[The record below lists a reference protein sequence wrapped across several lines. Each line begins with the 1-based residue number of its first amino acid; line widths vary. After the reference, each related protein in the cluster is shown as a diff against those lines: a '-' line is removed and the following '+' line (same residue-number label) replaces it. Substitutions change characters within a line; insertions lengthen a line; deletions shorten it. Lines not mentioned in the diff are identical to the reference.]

1 MNYENCSL
9 RIKQKSPKPFED
21 EHMELKNETSGEKFF
36 TTYLK
41 FVIPSLAGV
50 FIFLIP
56 VRFEEKITIPIGVL
70 VDLVKA
76 ATSQFLPLFCTGII
90 VLSAFVTIIVAIKKP
105 QASDPD
111 NFAGKMLS
119 IFDVSWPWI
128 VLRTIGAVF
137 VCLIFF
143 KTGPEWIWSEE
154 TGGVVLYDL
163 ATVICVRFLL
173 ASALLPLLTDYGL
186 MEFTGTLLRQFFRRA
201 FRLPGRSAIDSLA
214 SWLGSG
220 TVGVVIT
227 VQQFQAGF
235 YALREAAIIATSFS
249 VVSITFCLVVAQF
262 GGVDHMFPQFYL
274 TIIVSGLVAAFV
286 MSRIPPLSLKK
297 MSYYGP
303 VGKQIHE
310 EVPKDKSL
318 FRWGVQHALERA
330 EKAPGPLGVVKKGIY
345 ITLDIWLGL
354 LPSVMAIGTI
364 TLALAK
370 RTPLFQYLSYPIV
383 PFLKLL
389 KIPEAA
395 KASPALIVGFAD
407 QFLPVILTD
416 GIESELTRFVIAVM
430 AVVQLIY
437 MSEIGVLILKSEISL
452 NLLDLFTIFIL
463 RTIICLPV
471 VALMAHLLF
480 F

>member
-1 MNYENCSL
+1 L
-9 RIKQKSPKPFED
+9 P
-21 EHMELKNETSGEKFF
+21 NEISREKLF

-41 FVIPSLAGV
+41 FVIPSLAGI

-56 VRFEEKITIPIGVL
+56 VHFEEKTTIPIGIL

-76 ATSQFLPLFCTGII
+76 ATSQLLPICCTGVI
-90 VLSAFVTIIVAIKKP
+90 VLSAFLTIIVALKKP

-111 NFAGKMLS
+111 YFTGKMLS
-119 IFDVSWPWI
+119 IFSVSWPWI
-128 VLRTIGAVF
+128 ILRTIGAVF
-137 VCLIFF
+137 VCLVFF
-143 KTGPEWIWSEE
+143 KIGPEWIWSEE

-163 ATVICVRFLL
+163 APVIFVIFLF
-173 ASALLPLLTDYGL
+173 ASVLLPLLTDYGL
-186 MEFTGTLLRQFFRRA
+186 MEFTGTLLRPFFRRA
-201 FRLPGRSAIDSLA
+201 FRLPGRAAIDSLA

-220 TVGVVIT
+220 TVGVLIT
-227 VQQFQAGF
+227 VQQYHAGF

-274 TIIVSGLVAAFV
+274 TVIVSGLVSAFI

-297 MSYYGP
+297 NTYFDAA
-303 VGKQIHE
+303 GKQIHE
-310 EVPKDKSL
+310 EVPRGKSL
-318 FRWGVQHALERA
+318 LKWGVQQALERA
-330 EKAPGPLGVVKKGIY
+330 EKAPGPVGIVKKGTY

-370 RTPLFQYLSYPIV
+370 RTILFQYLAYPIV

-407 QFLPVILTD
+407 QFLPVILTN

-452 NLLDLFTIFIL
+452 NFVDLFTIFIL

>member
-1 MNYENCSL
+1 
-9 RIKQKSPKPFED
+9 
-21 EHMELKNETSGEKFF
+21 LKNEASGEKSFK
-36 TTYLK
+36 TYLK
-41 FVIPSLAGV
+41 FVIHSLAGV

-56 VRFEEKITIPIGVL
+56 VRFQEKITIPIGVL
-70 VDLVKA
+70 VDIVKA
-76 ATSQFLPLFCTGII
+76 AASQFLPLACTGII
-90 VLSAFVTIIVAIKKP
+90 VLSALMTIIVVLKRP
-105 QASDPD
+105 QASNPD
-111 NFAGKMLS
+111 SLAGKMLS
-119 IFDVSWPWI
+119 IFDVGWPWI
-128 VLRTIGAVF
+128 VLRIIGAVF
-137 VCLIFF
+137 TCLIYF
-143 KTGPEWIWSEE
+143 KTGPGWIWSDEI
-154 TGGVVLYDL
+154 GGVMLYDL
-163 ATVICVRFLL
+163 APVIFVIFLF
-173 ASALLPLLTDYGL
+173 ASVLLPLLTDYGL

-220 TVGVVIT
+220 TVGVLIT
-227 VQQFQAGF
+227 VQQYQAGF

-262 GGVDHMFPQFYL
+262 GGVDHMFPQYYL
-274 TIIVSGLVAAFV
+274 TIIISGLVAAFV
-286 MSRIPPLSLKK
+286 MSRIPPLSQKK
-297 MSYYGP
+297 NSYYGP
-303 VGKQIHE
+303 VGKRIHE
-310 EVPKDKSL
+310 EVPPGKSI
-318 FRWGVQHALERA
+318 FRWGVEQALERA
-330 EKAPGPLGVVKKGIY
+330 RKTPNPLGVIKKGVY

-370 RTPLFQYLSYPIV
+370 RTPLFQYLSYPFV
-383 PFLKLL
+383 PLLKLL
-389 KIPEAA
+389 QIPEAA

-407 QFLPVILTD
+407 QFLPVILIN
-416 GIESELTRFVIAVM
+416 GIESDLTRFVIAVM

>member
-1 MNYENCSL
+1 
-9 RIKQKSPKPFED
+9 
-21 EHMELKNETSGEKFF
+21 
-36 TTYLK
+36 
-41 FVIPSLAGV
+41 
-50 FIFLIP
+50 
-56 VRFEEKITIPIGVL
+56 
-70 VDLVKA
+70 
-76 ATSQFLPLFCTGII
+76 
-90 VLSAFVTIIVAIKKP
+90 
-105 QASDPD
+105 
-111 NFAGKMLS
+111 
-119 IFDVSWPWI
+119 VSWPWI
-128 VLRTIGAVF
+128 VLRAIGAVF

-154 TGGVVLYDL
+154 IGGVMLYDL
-163 ATVICVRFLL
+163 APVIIIIFLL
-173 ASALLPLLTDYGL
+173 ASVLLPLLTDYGL
-186 MEFTGTLLRQFFRRA
+186 MEFIGTLLRRFFRRA

-220 TVGVVIT
+220 TVGVLIT
-227 VQQFQAGF
+227 VQQYQAGF

-297 MSYYGP
+297 NSYYGL

-310 EVPKDKSL
+310 EVPPGKSL
-318 FRWGVQHALERA
+318 FRWGVEQALVRA
-330 EKAPGPLGVVKKGIY
+330 EKAPAPLGVVKKGLF
-345 ITLDIWLGL
+345 ITLDIWFGL

-370 RTPLFQYLSYPIV
+370 RTPLFQYLSYPMV
-383 PFLKLL
+383 PLLKLL

-395 KASPALIVGFAD
+395 KASPAMIVGFAD
-407 QFLPVILTD
+407 QFLPVILID

-471 VALMAHLLF
+471 VTLMAHLLF

>member
-1 MNYENCSL
+1 M
-9 RIKQKSPKPFED
+9 D
-21 EHMELKNETSGEKFF
+21 NETSGTKPL

-41 FVIPSLAGV
+41 FILPSLSGV

-56 VRFEEKITIPIGVL
+56 VHFEEKITIPIGVL
-70 VDLVKA
+70 VDLVKVA
-76 ATSQFLPLFCTGII
+76 ASQFLPLLCTGII
-90 VLSAFVTIIVAIKKP
+90 ALSALVTIGVAIKKP
-105 QASDPD
+105 QAANPGS
-111 NFAGKMLS
+111 FTCKILS

-128 VLRTIGAVF
+128 ALRTIGAVF

-143 KTGPEWIWSEE
+143 KAGPKWIWSEE
-154 TGGVVLYDL
+154 TGGVMLYDL
-163 ATVICVRFLL
+163 APVIFVIFLF
-173 ASALLPLLTDYGL
+173 ASVLLPLLTDYGL
-186 MEFTGTLLRQFFRRA
+186 MEFTGTLLRRFFRRA

-220 TVGVVIT
+220 TVGVLIT
-227 VQQFQAGF
+227 VQQYQAGF

-249 VVSITFCLVVAQF
+249 VVSIAFCLVVAQF

-274 TIIVSGLVAAFV
+274 SVIVSGLVAAFV

-297 MSYYGP
+297 TTYFGP

-310 EVPKDKSL
+310 EVPRGKSL
-318 FRWGVQHALERA
+318 FRWGVQQALERA
-330 EKAPGPLGVVKKGIY
+330 GKAPGPLGVVKKGIV
-345 ITLDIWLGL
+345 ITLDIWFGL
-354 LPSVMAIGTI
+354 LPSVLAIGTI
-364 TLALAK
+364 TLVLAK
-370 RTPLFQYLSYPIV
+370 RTPLFLYLSYPIV

-389 KIPEAA
+389 KIPEATE
-395 KASPALIVGFAD
+395 ASPALIVGFAD
-407 QFLPVILTD
+407 QFLPVILTG

-452 NLLDLFTIFIL
+452 SLLDLLTIFIL

>member
-1 MNYENCSL
+1 VKL
-9 RIKQKSPKPFED
+9 I
-21 EHMELKNETSGEKFF
+21 NEIPGEKSLA
-36 TTYLK
+36 TYLK
-41 FVIPSLAGV
+41 FVIPSLSGV
-50 FIFLIP
+50 IIFLIP
-56 VRFEEKITIPIGVL
+56 VRFEGKITIPIGVL

-76 ATSQFLPLFCTGII
+76 ATSQFLPLLCTGVIA
-90 VLSAFVTIIVAIKKP
+90 LSAFVTIAVTIKKP
-105 QASDPD
+105 QVSDPG
-111 NFAGKMLS
+111 NFAGRMLS

-128 VLRTIGAVF
+128 VLRTIGAAF

-143 KTGPEWIWSEE
+143 RFGPEWIWSEE
-154 TGGVVLYDL
+154 TGGVMLHDL
-163 ATVICVRFLL
+163 APVIFVIFLF
-173 ASALLPLLTDYGL
+173 ASVLLPLLTDYGL
-186 MEFTGTLLRQFFRRA
+186 MEFTGTLLRRFFRRA

-220 TVGVVIT
+220 TVGVLIT
-227 VQQFQAGF
+227 VQQYQAGF
-235 YALREAAIIATSFS
+235 YVLREAAIIATSFS

-262 GGVDHMFPQFYL
+262 AGVDHMFPQFYL

-297 MSYYGP
+297 NTYYGP
-303 VGKQIHE
+303 SGKQIHE
-310 EVPKDKSL
+310 EAPRGKSL
-318 FRWGVQHALERA
+318 FRWGMQQALERA
-330 EKAPGPLGVVKKGIY
+330 EKAPGPLGVIKKGVC
-345 ITLDIWLGL
+345 ITLDIWFGL

-383 PFLKLL
+383 PFLQLL

-395 KASPALIVGFAD
+395 KASPAMIVGFAD
-407 QFLPVILTD
+407 QFLPVILID
-416 GIESELTRFVIAVM
+416 GIESDLTRFVIAVM

-452 NLLDLFTIFIL
+452 SLLDLFTIFIL